1 MKGAQ
6 NPNPG
11 GSRGFLPPHVTFTG
25 DIVMK
30 EEEGEMTLSH
40 LRTQTERVMAV
51 PEPQD
56 EVIQPDSDLGGHN

>member
-1 MKGAQ
+1 
-6 NPNPG
+6 
-11 GSRGFLPPHVTFTG
+11 
-25 DIVMK
+25 MK